1 MLNEEWQGN
10 LKIIISSESKY
21 KKKKKKKKKAR
32 RQPKLICLLAPTV
45 SLQWTGNKLPTE
57 TKEVDTESQMMV
69 PEQRMPHPS
78 DFFLTPSKINR
89 LEKNTYPQNRLNA
102 IIEKS

>member
-1 MLNEEWQGN
+1 MLKEE
-10 LKIIISSESKY
+10 IISSESKY
-21 KKKKKKKKKAR
+21 KKKNEAR

-57 TKEVDTESQMMV
+57 TTEVDTESQMMV

-78 DFFLTPSKINR
+78 DFFLTPSKINL